1 MQQGLQRAGKQT
13 GKPLADIEEQP
24 REGKQF
30 AFRQNAHDPYIDC
43 LSAID
48 LLIEPSL
55 QRHERAMDDG
65 PVHVRSFEVPAK
77 DIGVSEPSPR
87 LIADDDIQCL
97 GLIGVTACCEV
108 HECARGDTPTTFSTY

>member
-1 MQQGLQRAGKQT
+1 
-13 GKPLADIEEQP
+13 EEQP
-24 REGKQF
+24 REGKRF

-87 LIADDDIQCL
+87 LIVDDSIQCV

-108 HECARGDTPTTFSTY
+108 HELKNEGESLIRPFAQERQERTTGKESRLPGLPI